1 MTKRSDDPLNLEK
14 VELDWR
20 FAAEEGHQHADFALF
35 WVDVVDHTDEV
46 GKRAI
51 DHLDALALGEAD
63 LDLGRLL
70 ADLLEDLFDFLVLQ
84 RRRAGGRAHE
94 ASHSWRIAHNIPRV
108 VVHGHL
114 DHDVARV
121 NLLLHG
127 AALTVFDLDLFL
139 SGNDHLKDLVLD
151 AHGLDAV
158 LEVGLDLVLVARVR
172 VNHVPLAVLVGSAV
186 AAVRHAHLI
195 DHSEA
200 PALAD
205 PEQQT
210 EELLE
215 NVVDTAQKQTHG
227 DREGNDD
234 GRQVD
239 RLALRR
245 PGHLAQLRPYVSDEI
260 ERITPAASTASACQR
275 HGRTRRSGAA
285 GHVRA
290 ARTVAR
296 AQRRTPTGLLTIQPR
311 ARPVRATLRILRL
324 RHRASFQGIRGA
336 GGSRAEAPPPSPA
349 GPSANDS
356 ITQGAFGCHVRVC
369 RRRSVPRSQT
379 PYCRL

>member
-14 VELDWR
+14 VELDGR
-20 FAAEEGHQHADFALF
+20 FAAEKRHQHADFAFF
-35 WVDVVDHTDEV
+35 WVDVVD
-46 GKRAI
+46 
-51 DHLDALALGEAD
+51 
-63 LDLGRLL
+63 
-70 ADLLEDLFDFLVLQ
+70 
-84 RRRAGGRAHE
+84 
-94 ASHSWRIAHNIPRV
+94 
-108 VVHGHL
+108 
-114 DHDVARV
+114 RV

-210 EELLE
+210 EQLLE

-227 DREGNDD
+227 DRKGNDD
-234 GRQVD
+234 GSQVD
-239 RLALRR
+239 RLALGR
-245 PGHLAQLRPYVSDEI
+245 PGHLTQLRTDVADEI
-260 ERITPAASTASACQR
+260 EWITPAASTASAGER
-275 HGRTRRSGAA
+275 
-285 GHVRA
+285 
-290 ARTVAR
+290 
-296 AQRRTPTGLLTIQPR
+296 
-311 ARPVRATLRILRL
+311 
-324 RHRASFQGIRGA
+324 
-336 GGSRAEAPPPSPA
+336 
-349 GPSANDS
+349 
-356 ITQGAFGCHVRVC
+356 
-369 RRRSVPRSQT
+369 
-379 PYCRL
+379 